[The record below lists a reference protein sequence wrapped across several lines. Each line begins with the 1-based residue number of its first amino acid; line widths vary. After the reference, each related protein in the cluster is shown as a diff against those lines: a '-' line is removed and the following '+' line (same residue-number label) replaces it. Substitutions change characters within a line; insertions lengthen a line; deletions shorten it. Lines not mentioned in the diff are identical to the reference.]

1 MNRVKSEVFNPNEV
15 FKPKTKYYKK
25 PTYFSTLFPV
35 KSSSPLKNELEIIE
49 ESYDENI
56 QDDIYIDE
64 LLINEEKNEEIPRSE
79 APINI
84 FHNISPIQLNTI
96 DYLKQEVDLIITMYF
111 IEYEF
116 EKYNYILF
124 EKRPDCILIHK
135 TKTISE
141 INKII
146 LHNDSMLA
154 ILNVVKNKIKYFK
167 TLDELYDF
175 GLLSIY

>member
-1 MNRVKSEVFNPNEV
+1 MNRVKKEIFNPNEV

-25 PTYFSTLFPV
+25 PTYFSALFPV
-35 KSSSPLKNELEIIE
+35 KSTSPLKNELEIIE
-49 ESYDENI
+49 ESCDENI
-56 QDDIYIDE
+56 KDDIYINE
-64 LLINEEKNEEIPRSE
+64 LIINETKKEEISRSE
-79 APINI
+79 APLNI

-111 IEYEF
+111 IKYEF
-116 EKYNYILF
+116 EKYDYILF

-135 TKTISE
+135 AKTISE
-141 INKII
+141 INRI
-146 LHNDSMLA
+146 LFHDDSMMA

-167 TLDELYDF
+167 TLDDFYDF